1 MTNATID
8 MTTGREGGARSSA
21 AVIAVAFVIVA
32 LDFFDTTSIG
42 FVVPTLARE
51 WGLPPSAFTSAF
63 VGTSLGAVIG
73 YMSCGPLAKRFGRR
87 SVGAASIL
95 LFSLGTLA
103 TMFVDT
109 VMALAAIRVVTAIGL
124 GATLPIAIDAAADG
138 MPQKYKGTSAMIVI
152 TGGGVGSMIG
162 GIAGGPLIANF
173 GWKSVFLLGGV
184 LPLLLLPA
192 AIYYFRENVPAT
204 RAAAPEFPA
213 TSENLVKALFARGL
227 ALDTILLWTFSFI
240 VFVDAYALI
249 FWIPTLLSD
258 FGFPPAAAPAG
269 TAAYGMGGLVG
280 SIFMMAVIAKIGA
293 HKALLVTISVAI
305 FSIGVMSQ
313 TTNAAQVWILVL
325 IGGMG
330 AGLITGCV
338 GQSALAV
345 MLYPSWLRT
354 TGVGW
359 AAALGRVGSILGPAV
374 GGALLSLGWA
384 PRNIILTAIIP
395 AIAAML
401 MLFIL
406 QWIERNKQKSPRAQA
421 GASSQMIA

>member
-1 MTNATID
+1 MTTNAAID
-8 MTTGREGGARSSA
+8 TTTAREGGARSSA
-21 AVIAVAFVIVA
+21 AVIAVAFAVVA

-51 WGLPPSAFTSAF
+51 WGLPPAAFTSAF

-87 SVGAASIL
+87 WVGAASIL

-103 TMFVDT
+103 TMLVDT
-109 VMALAAIRVVTAIGL
+109 VTALAAIRLVTAIGL
-124 GATLPIAIDAAADG
+124 GATLPIAVDAAADV
-138 MPQKYKGTSAMIVI
+138 MPQKYKGTAAMIVI
-152 TGGGVGSMIG
+152 TGGGMGSMIG

-173 GWKSVFLLGGV
+173 GWKSVFLVGGV

-192 AIYYFRENVPAT
+192 AIYYFRDNVLAPQG
-204 RAAAPEFPA
+204 AAPGSSDAPA
-213 TSENLVKALFARGL
+213 RSENLVKALLRGRL
-227 ALDTILLWTFSFI
+227 ALDTMLLWTFSFI

-249 FWIPTLLSD
+249 FWIPSLLVD

-269 TAAYGMGGLVG
+269 TAAYGMGGLIG
-280 SIFMMAVIAKIGA
+280 SIFVMAVIAKIGPY
-293 HKALLVTISVAI
+293 KALLLTTAVAI
-305 FSIGVMSQ
+305 VSIGVMSQ
-313 TTNAAQVWILVL
+313 TTNATQVWILVL

-330 AGLITGCV
+330 AGFITGCV

-345 MLYPSWLRT
+345 TLYPAWLRT

-359 AAALGRVGSILGPAV
+359 AAAMGRVGSILGPAV

-384 PRNIILTAIIP
+384 SRNIILLAIVP
-395 AIAAML
+395 AIAAMV

-406 QWIERNKQKSPRAQA
+406 QWIEHNKEKSARAV
-421 GASSQMIA
+421 G